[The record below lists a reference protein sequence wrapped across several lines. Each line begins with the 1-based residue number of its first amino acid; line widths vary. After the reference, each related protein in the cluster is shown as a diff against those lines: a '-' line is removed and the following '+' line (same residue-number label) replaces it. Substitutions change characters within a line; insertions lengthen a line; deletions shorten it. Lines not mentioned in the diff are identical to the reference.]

1 MRAFSLRFT
10 GLGEDYIESTN
21 LRIEPSRFRKELLR
35 SENRTVGRLDSRF
48 KGVDTSAAA
57 ERPDFDPSMAAIRPP
72 YTAAF
77 NDYVRQEL
85 GYENDRPY
93 YILGGGFDEWEW
105 GSAVGGFPDTSEA
118 LRSAMAK
125 NPYMKVFVASGYYD
139 MATPYFATEYTLS
152 HLELHPSL
160 RGNIST
166 GEYAAG
172 HMMYIQKESL
182 EKLKA
187 DVTAFI
193 DGARAN
199 GQPGATNVP

>member
-1 MRAFSLRFT
+1 M
-10 GLGEDYIESTN
+10 N
-21 LRIEPSRFRKELLR
+21 
-35 SENRTVGRLDSRF
+35 
-48 KGVDTSAAA
+48 
-57 ERPDFDPSMAAIRPP
+57 
-72 YTAAF
+72 
-77 NDYVRQEL
+77 
-85 GYENDRPY
+85 
-93 YILGGGFDEWEW
+93 WEW

-152 HLELHPSL
+152 HLEPHPSL

-182 EKLKA
+182 EKLKGRC
-187 DVTAFI
+187 
-193 DGARAN
+193 DGFHRRSPSERPA
-199 GQPGATNVP
+199 GCD